1 MDEILIEEKRYISS
15 KRAAKVTGYAK
26 DYIGQLCRE
35 GRVPAR
41 LVGRNWYVL
50 ETAIHDHRFG
60 QQDHA
65 LTGDVETES
74 TAQALQSTWESPRYE
89 ASPAE
94 VLPSF
99 NRAVQDAETPPADE
113 QHEAPQALQDSWR
126 EWFDRVAD
134 AASAIPDVISSGKPT
149 EEEKEEREE
158 VVADEKDEKEVRI
171 PIRAI
176 HHQRYQAPPEELLP
190 QALTQQEVARRRTTE
205 DERNGAPEEAR
216 EQRKIGRSAIMT
228 IQTIGVLLAVLSAS
242 LAIIGSGYF
251 DTYISS
257 TRAGIF
263 AGIVIHNK

>member
-65 LTGDVETES
+65 PAGSVEETEPA
-74 TAQALQSTWESPRYE
+74 AQAPQSAWESPRYE
-89 ASPAE
+89 ASPAAE
-94 VLPSF
+94 VLPLVH
-99 NRAVQDAETPPADE
+99 RAHDVDQPPANE
-113 QHEAPQALQDSWR
+113 QREASQYVQDSWR

-134 AASAIPDVISSGKPT
+134 AADAIPDAISSENPV
-149 EEEKEEREE
+149 EEKEAEE
-158 VVADEKDEKEVRI
+158 IVADGKDEKEVRI

-190 QALTQQEVARRRTTE
+190 RRHITKEEKKNVSESARE
-205 DERNGAPEEAR
+205 QR
-216 EQRKIGRSAIMT
+216 EQRKIGKNAIMAIRT
-228 IQTIGVLLAVLSAS
+228 TGVLFAIVSVIFAV
-242 LAIIGSGYF
+242 IGSGYF
-251 DTYISS
+251 DKYIISYS
-257 TRAGIF
+257 QASIF
-263 AGIVIHNK
+263 TGVHLYNK